1 MKKQLLILSFFSIFF
16 STSLISQSNKINLAK
31 SNKKNGE
38 VVNLY
43 FFIKIEARKGY
54 NNESLFS
61 FRLKKLSNSNLIN
74 WRKSIMQISPERAIY
89 FIDSINSI
97 YRDEICPPLFILEY
111 VTLKNGEKNGE
122 FNLMLT
128 ELEVKNQEIL
138 TKNEKVKIE
147 SGTYLN
153 GKYNGN
159 INTADIMGFS
169 NQNTNSFFDKR
180 YLEGFND
187 KAIQIIYSDGTIV
200 DQKISLS
207 GRSFKNVLSV
217 GTNLQNYDF
226 YLKPFIEIKD
236 GQIVRI
242 LTTHACGK
250 HYSNDINLPEL
261 QIMEDNNLKVYRF
274 TTRPYCWNNNSFFTK
289 DDYKL
294 NEDFEKPLVQFENGL
309 WNKISLFLECFQYDK
324 TTGKINGDYF
334 LYSPTVIDYYTFNEF
349 DERFNN
355 EQLNDNKKYLK
366 MAKYTY
372 SNGLKN
378 GENYFY
384 YFNGLPNWKISYEN
398 DLLHGKSE
406 MYYQDGNLG
415 CTINYENG
423 LPIGE
428 AVSYY
433 NSSEQS
439 IPYLK
444 TEIRSDHIK
453 AGIYLPM
460 TTLKYN
466 KQKDIQNAVD
476 IAKSNNGKITN
487 FKNNQTFNKV
497 TYLIDST
504 STKNSNY
511 EKFSYIK
518 EDTFIIYNNN
528 KPMLKY
534 PVNHNSKY
542 KAEKSSN
549 FVLLDE
555 TGKIVYTKDM
565 QDQKNNEAN
574 EKERQEKLKKQE
586 ELNNSIVRCKW
597 CNKEVVYKNGV
608 ITDEN
613 IDCNKS
619 VYGIGGVIG
628 CTRYMV
634 CSNACKVSYEEN
646 HCRKN
651 SKN

>member
-1 MKKQLLILSFFSIFF
+1 M
-16 STSLISQSNKINLAK
+16 
-31 SNKKNGE
+31 
-38 VVNLY
+38 V
-43 FFIKIEARKGY
+43 
-54 NNESLFS
+54 
-61 FRLKKLSNSNLIN
+61 
-74 WRKSIMQISPERAIY
+74 
-89 FIDSINSI
+89 
-97 YRDEICPPLFILEY
+97 
-111 VTLKNGEKNGE
+111 
-122 FNLMLT
+122 
-128 ELEVKNQEIL
+128 
-138 TKNEKVKIE
+138 
-147 SGTYLN
+147 
-153 GKYNGN
+153 
-159 INTADIMGFS
+159 
-169 NQNTNSFFDKR
+169 
-180 YLEGFND
+180 
-187 KAIQIIYSDGTIV
+187 
-200 DQKISLS
+200 
-207 GRSFKNVLSV
+207 
-217 GTNLQNYDF
+217 
-226 YLKPFIEIKD
+226 
-236 GQIVRI
+236 
-242 LTTHACGK
+242 
-250 HYSNDINLPEL
+250 
-261 QIMEDNNLKVYRF
+261 
-274 TTRPYCWNNNSFFTK
+274 
-289 DDYKL
+289 
-294 NEDFEKPLVQFENGL
+294 
-309 WNKISLFLECFQYDK
+309 
-324 TTGKINGDYF
+324 
-334 LYSPTVIDYYTFNEF
+334 
-349 DERFNN
+349 
-355 EQLNDNKKYLK
+355 
-366 MAKYTY
+366 KYTY

-415 CTINYENG
+415 CTINYEKG

-444 TEIRSDHIK
+444 TEIRSDHIN

-487 FKNNQTFNKV
+487 FKNNQIFNKV

-518 EDTFIIYNNN
+518 EDNFIIYNNN

-534 PVNHNSKY
+534 PINHNSKY

-597 CNKEVVYKNGV
+597 CNKEVVYKNGIV
-608 ITDEN
+608 SNNTIPCHELN
-613 IDCNKS
+613 GVNHS
-619 VYGIGGVIG
+619 IGGVY
-628 CTRYMV
+628 TLFY
-634 CSNACKVSYEEN
+634 CSNSCKSSYEEDQ
-646 HCRKN
+646 CRKKGYYYGR